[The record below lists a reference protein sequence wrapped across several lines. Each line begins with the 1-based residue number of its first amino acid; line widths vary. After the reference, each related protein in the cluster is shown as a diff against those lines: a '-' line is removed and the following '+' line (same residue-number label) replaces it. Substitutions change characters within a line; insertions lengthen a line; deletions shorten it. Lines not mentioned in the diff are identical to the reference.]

1 MTQEEKKQTKEKE
14 KMTMTNQHNT
24 KNIVDA
30 LSKFQEEG
38 VAAIKD
44 GKNPFFKSKYATLED
59 VIAAANEGAKYGLAF
74 TQCIDFEKDVIEG
87 AVVPTMYVRTSL
99 MHKASDTVITSR
111 YLVVPKNN
119 RYDDS
124 QALGSA
130 ITYAKR
136 YSLQAIYG
144 LPSEDDDGN
153 ANTHNETVNAEQ
165 KRKMTVFANTIKQSV
180 DQTMKNKEMSDA
192 EKIHDLIKIE
202 KENKAALE
210 KLLSLDKGQW
220 DMLVNYFVDAKKK
233 LGGISNDTNVD

>member
-1 MTQEEKKQTKEKE
+1 MNQQKNKEQT

-24 KNIVDA
+24 KNVIEA
-30 LSKFQEEG
+30 LSLFQSEAN
-38 VAAIKD
+38 AAVKSN
-44 GKNPFFKSKYATLED
+44 KNPFFKSTYASLED

-74 TQCIDFEKDVIEG
+74 TQVLDFEKPEG
-87 AVVPTMYVRTSL
+87 SDPIMYLKTSL
-99 MHKASDTVITSR
+99 LHKASDTAITSR
-111 YLVVPKNN
+111 YLVVPKNS

-153 ANTHNETVNAEQ
+153 ANTHNDKVNAEQ

-180 DQTMKNKEMSDA
+180 NQTMQNKEMTDA
-192 EKIHDLIKIE
+192 EKIHDIIKIE
-202 KENKAALE
+202 KENIAALE
-210 KLLSLDKGQW
+210 KLERLDKGQW
-220 DMLVNYFVDAKKK
+220 DMLMKHIIDAKNN
-233 LGGISNDTNVD
+233 LGGKNE

>member
-1 MTQEEKKQTKEKE
+1 
-14 KMTMTNQHNT
+14 MTNQHT
-24 KNIVDA
+24 TNIIVEA
-30 LSKFQEEG
+30 LSKFQSEAN
-38 VAAIKD
+38 AAVKSS
-44 GKNPFFKSKYATLED
+44 KNPFFKSTYASLED

-74 TQCIDFEKDVIEG
+74 TQCVDFEKDVLEG
-87 AVVPTMYVRTSL
+87 SVVPTMYVRTTL
-99 MHKASDTVITSR
+99 MHKDCAAVITSR
-111 YLVVPKNN
+111 YPVVPKNN
-119 RYDDS
+119 KYDDS

-153 ANTHNETVNAEQ
+153 ANTHNEKVNADQ

-180 DQTMKNKEMSDA
+180 DQTMRDKEMSDA

-210 KLLSLDKGQW
+210 KLLTLDKGQW
-220 DMLVNYFVDAKKK
+220 DMLMNYFVEAKKK
-233 LGGISNDTNVD
+233 LGGNNDTNAN

>member
-1 MTQEEKKQTKEKE
+1 
-14 KMTMTNQHNT
+14 MTNQHT
-24 KNIVDA
+24 TNIIVEA
-30 LSKFQEEG
+30 LSKFQSEAN
-38 VAAIKD
+38 AAVKSS
-44 GKNPFFKSKYATLED
+44 KNPFFKSTYASLED

-74 TQCIDFEKDVIEG
+74 TQCVDFEKDVLEG
-87 AVVPTMYVRTSL
+87 SVVPTMYVRTTL
-99 MHKASDTVITSR
+99 MHKDCAAVITSR
-111 YLVVPKNN
+111 YPVVPKNN
-119 RYDDS
+119 KYDDS

-153 ANTHNETVNAEQ
+153 ANTHNEKVNAEQ

-180 DQTMKNKEMSDA
+180 DQTMKDKEMSDA

-210 KLLSLDKGQW
+210 KLLILDKGQW

-233 LGGISNDTNVD
+233 LGGIANDTNVD

>member
-1 MTQEEKKQTKEKE
+1 MTQQNNQTKE

-44 GKNPFFKSKYATLED
+44 GNNPFFKSKYATLED

-153 ANTHNETVNAEQ
+153 ANTHNPTVVADQ
-165 KRKMTVFANTIKQSV
+165 KRKMTVWVNTMKQSV
-180 DQTMKNKEMSDA
+180 DQTMRDKEMTDA

-202 KENKAALE
+202 KENKSALE
-210 KLLSLDKGQW
+210 KLLDLDKGQW
-220 DMLVNYFVDAKKK
+220 DMLMNYFVEAKKK
-233 LGGISNDTNVD
+233 LGGKDEQSNAD

>member
-1 MTQEEKKQTKEKE
+1 
-14 KMTMTNQHNT
+14 MTNQHT
-24 KNIVDA
+24 TNIIVEA
-30 LSKFQEEG
+30 LSKFQSEAN
-38 VAAIKD
+38 AAVKSS
-44 GKNPFFKSKYATLED
+44 KNPFFKSTYASLED

-74 TQCIDFEKDVIEG
+74 TQCVDFEKDVLEG
-87 AVVPTMYVRTSL
+87 SVVPTMYVRTTL
-99 MHKASDTVITSR
+99 MHKDCAAVITSR
-111 YLVVPKNN
+111 YPVVPKNN
-119 RYDDS
+119 KYDDS

-153 ANTHNETVNAEQ
+153 ANTHNEKVNADQ

-180 DQTMKNKEMSDA
+180 DQTMRDKDMSDA

-210 KLLSLDKGQW
+210 KLLTLDKGQW
-220 DMLVNYFVDAKKK
+220 DMLMNYFVEAKKK
-233 LGGISNDTNVD
+233 LGGNNDTNAN

>member
-1 MTQEEKKQTKEKE
+1 
-14 KMTMTNQHNT
+14 MTNQHT
-24 KNIVDA
+24 TNIIVEA
-30 LSKFQEEG
+30 LSKFQSEAN
-38 VAAIKD
+38 AAVKSS
-44 GKNPFFKSKYATLED
+44 KNPFFKSTYASLED

-74 TQCIDFEKDVIEG
+74 TQCVDFEKDVLEG
-87 AVVPTMYVRTSL
+87 SVVPTMYVRTTL
-99 MHKASDTVITSR
+99 MHKDCAAVITSR
-111 YLVVPKNN
+111 YPVVPKNN
-119 RYDDS
+119 KYDDS

-153 ANTHNETVNAEQ
+153 ANTHNEKVNADQ

-180 DQTMKNKEMSDA
+180 DQTMRDKEMTNA

-210 KLLSLDKGQW
+210 KLLTLDKGQW
-220 DMLVNYFVDAKKK
+220 DMLMNYFVEAKKK
-233 LGGISNDTNVD
+233 LGGTNDTNAN

>member
-1 MTQEEKKQTKEKE
+1 MTQQETKEKE

-24 KNIVDA
+24 KSIVEA
-30 LSKFQEEG
+30 LSLFQNEAN
-38 VAAIKD
+38 AAVKSS
-44 GKNPFFKSKYATLED
+44 KNPFFKSSYASLED

-87 AVVPTMYVRTSL
+87 SVVPTMYVRTSL

-119 RYDDS
+119 KYDDS

-153 ANTHNETVNAEQ
+153 ANTHNETVNADQ

-180 DQTMKNKEMSDA
+180 NQTMQSKDMSDA
-192 EKIHDLIKIE
+192 EKIHDLISLE
-202 KENKAALE
+202 KENKPALE
-210 KLLSLDKGQW
+210 KLLTLDKGQW
-220 DMLVNYFVDAKKK
+220 DMLMNYIVDAKKK
-233 LGGISNDTNVD
+233 LGGKDNDTNAN

>member
-1 MTQEEKKQTKEKE
+1 MTQQNNQTKE
-14 KMTMTNQHNT
+14 KMTMTNQHTT

-30 LSKFQEEG
+30 LSKFQEKG

-74 TQCIDFEKDVIEG
+74 TQCVDFEKDVIEG

-119 RYDDS
+119 KYDDS

-153 ANTHNETVNAEQ
+153 ANTHNPTVVADQ
-165 KRKMTVFANTIKQSV
+165 KRRMTSWVNTMKQSV
-180 DQTMKNKEMSDA
+180 DQTMKDKEMTDA

-210 KLLSLDKGQW
+210 KLMDLDKGQW
-220 DMLVNYFVDAKKK
+220 DMLMNYFVEAKKK
-233 LGGISNDTNVD
+233 LGGKDEQSNAD

>member
-1 MTQEEKKQTKEKE
+1 
-14 KMTMTNQHNT
+14 MTMTNQHT
-24 KNIVDA
+24 TNIIVEA
-30 LSKFQEEG
+30 LSKFQSEAN
-38 VAAIKD
+38 AAVKSS
-44 GKNPFFKSKYATLED
+44 KNPFFKSTYASLED

-74 TQCIDFEKDVIEG
+74 TQCVDFEKDVLEG
-87 AVVPTMYVRTSL
+87 SVVPTMYVRTTL
-99 MHKASDTVITSR
+99 MHKDCAAVITSR
-111 YLVVPKNN
+111 YPVVPKNN
-119 RYDDS
+119 KYDDS

-153 ANTHNETVNAEQ
+153 ANTHNEKVNADQ

-180 DQTMKNKEMSDA
+180 DQTMRDKEMTNA

-210 KLLSLDKGQW
+210 KLLTLDKGQW
-220 DMLVNYFVDAKKK
+220 DMLMNYFVEAKKK
-233 LGGISNDTNVD
+233 LGGNNDTNAN

>member
-1 MTQEEKKQTKEKE
+1 
-14 KMTMTNQHNT
+14 MTNQHT
-24 KNIVDA
+24 TNIIVEA
-30 LSKFQEEG
+30 LSKFQSEAN
-38 VAAIKD
+38 AAVKSS
-44 GKNPFFKSKYATLED
+44 KNPFFKSTYASLED

-74 TQCIDFEKDVIEG
+74 TQCVDFEKDVLEG
-87 AVVPTMYVRTSL
+87 SVVPTMYVRTTL
-99 MHKASDTVITSR
+99 MHKDCAAVITSR
-111 YLVVPKNN
+111 YPVVPKNN
-119 RYDDS
+119 KYDDS

-153 ANTHNETVNAEQ
+153 ANTHNEKVNADQ

-180 DQTMKNKEMSDA
+180 DQTMRDKEMTNA

-210 KLLSLDKGQW
+210 KLLTLDKGQW
-220 DMLVNYFVDAKKK
+220 DMLMNYFVEAKKK
-233 LGGISNDTNVD
+233 LGGNNDTNAN

>member
-1 MTQEEKKQTKEKE
+1 
-14 KMTMTNQHNT
+14 MTMTNQHTT

-44 GKNPFFKSKYATLED
+44 GNNPFFKSKYATLED

-74 TQCIDFEKDVIEG
+74 TQCVDFEKDVIEG

-153 ANTHNETVNAEQ
+153 SNTHNDKVIADQ
-165 KRKMTVFANTIKQSV
+165 RRKMTAWVNTMKISV
-180 DQTMKNKEMSDA
+180 NQTMQNKEMSNA
-192 EKIHDLIKIE
+192 EKIHDLISLE
-202 KENKAALE
+202 KENKQALE
-210 KLLSLDKGQW
+210 KLMDLDKGQW
-220 DMLVNYFVDAKKK
+220 DMLMKHIIDSKKE
-233 LGGISNDTNVD
+233 LGGKSNDTNAN

>member
-1 MTQEEKKQTKEKE
+1 MNQQKNKEQT

-24 KNIVDA
+24 KNVIEA
-30 LSKFQEEG
+30 LSLFQSEAN
-38 VAAIKD
+38 AAVKSN
-44 GKNPFFKSKYATLED
+44 KNPFFKSTYASLED

-74 TQCIDFEKDVIEG
+74 TQVLDFEKPEG
-87 AVVPTMYVRTSL
+87 SDPIMYLKTSL
-99 MHKASDTVITSR
+99 LHKASDTAITSR
-111 YLVVPKNN
+111 YLVVPKNS

-153 ANTHNETVNAEQ
+153 ANTHNDKVNAEQ

-180 DQTMKNKEMSDA
+180 NQTMQNKEMTDA
-192 EKIHDLIKIE
+192 EKIHDIIKIE
-202 KENKAALE
+202 KENIAALE
-210 KLLSLDKGQW
+210 KLERLDKGQW
-220 DMLVNYFVDAKKK
+220 DMLMKHIIDAKNN
-233 LGGISNDTNVD
+233 LGGKNEQSNAD

>member
-1 MTQEEKKQTKEKE
+1 
-14 KMTMTNQHNT
+14 MTNQPNT
-24 KNIVDA
+24 KSVVDA
-30 LSKFQEEG
+30 LSQFQSEAN
-38 VAAIKD
+38 AAIKSS
-44 GKNPFFKSKYATLED
+44 KNPFFKSNYASLED
-59 VIAAANEGAKYGLAF
+59 VIAAVNEGAKYGLAF

-153 ANTHNETVNAEQ
+153 ANTHNDKVNAEQ

-180 DQTMKNKEMSDA
+180 NQTMQNKEMTDA
-192 EKIHDLIKIE
+192 EKIHDIIKIE
-202 KENKAALE
+202 KENIAALE
-210 KLLSLDKGQW
+210 KLERLDKGQW
-220 DMLVNYFVDAKKK
+220 DMLMNYIIDAKKK
-233 LGGISNDTNVD
+233 LGGISNDTNAD

>member
-1 MTQEEKKQTKEKE
+1 
-14 KMTMTNQHNT
+14 MTNQHNT

-30 LSKFQEEG
+30 LSQFQSEAN
-38 VAAIKD
+38 AAVKSSE
-44 GKNPFFKSKYATLED
+44 NPFFKSNYASLED
-59 VIAAANEGAKYGLAF
+59 VIAAANEGTKYGLAF
-74 TQCIDFEKDVIEG
+74 TQCVDFEKDVLEG

-153 ANTHNETVNAEQ
+153 ANTHNETVMAEQ
-165 KRKMTVFANTIKQSV
+165 KRKVTVWVNTIKQSLAAIIKNADLTV
-180 DQTMKNKEMSDA
+180 TETMA
-192 EKIHDLIKIE
+192 EILELE
-202 KENKAALE
+202 KENQSGFARLE
-210 KLLSLDKGQW
+210 TVDPGQSK
-220 DMLVNYFVDAKKK
+220 MLKDHFAKVKEEITLKAKKE
-233 LGGISNDTNVD
+233 LGGNDEQSNAD

>member
-1 MTQEEKKQTKEKE
+1 
-14 KMTMTNQHNT
+14 MTMTNQHNT

-44 GKNPFFKSKYATLED
+44 GNNPFFKSKYATLED

-119 RYDDS
+119 KYDDS

-153 ANTHNETVNAEQ
+153 ANTHNPTVVADQ
-165 KRKMTVFANTIKQSV
+165 KRKMTVWVNTMKQSV
-180 DQTMKNKEMSDA
+180 NQIMQNKDMSDA
-192 EKIHDLIKIE
+192 EKIHDLIDLE

-210 KLLSLDKGQW
+210 KLMDLDKGQW
-220 DMLVNYFVDAKKK
+220 DMLINYFVDQKKK
-233 LGGISNDTNVD
+233 LGGKSNDTNAN

>member
-1 MTQEEKKQTKEKE
+1 
-14 KMTMTNQHNT
+14 MTNQPNT
-24 KNIVDA
+24 KSVVDA
-30 LSKFQEEG
+30 LSQFQSEAN
-38 VAAIKD
+38 AAIKSS
-44 GKNPFFKSKYATLED
+44 KNPFFKSNYASLED

-74 TQCIDFEKDVIEG
+74 TQCVDFEKDVLEG

-99 MHKASDTVITSR
+99 MHRDSDTVITSR
-111 YLVVPKNN
+111 YPVVPKNN

-153 ANTHNETVNAEQ
+153 ANTHNEKVNAEQ

-180 DQTMKNKEMSDA
+180 DQTMRDKDMSDA

-210 KLLSLDKGQW
+210 KLLTLDKGQW
-220 DMLVNYFVDAKKK
+220 DMLMNYFVEAKKK
-233 LGGISNDTNVD
+233 LGGNNDTNAN